1 MNTDYGY
8 RRDGVRTRGH
18 SREDADAE
26 AGSERWLISYA
37 DLITTL
43 MVFFLALYVLQL
55 AKTREAEIKSFETH
69 VIQDRAAAAK
79 DGIADAVAN
88 ARELARKS
96 LLSQLEMMRDS
107 KQITVKEGVQGVEIG
122 IDARILF
129 NSGDARL
136 LPQSFD
142 VLDEIATALRKQT
155 ESNLLV
161 EGHTDSVP
169 ISNAR
174 YASNWE
180 LSSAREGAVVRFL
193 VDRGVGPRRLAGLG
207 RPARPLLRADG
218 ESGSLPTLS
227 GSRGTG
233 SDAGAGYG
241 DCELRCIFRPAVW
254 RAKSQ
259 RSDLMSSVWYGFETG
274 CTALLAVRWDSNW
287 SAACLL
293 FPVSERRLLWAA
305 VVSWL
310 GMSASA
316 APTIFRW

>member
-8 RRDGVRTRGH
+8 RRDGVKTRGH

-79 DGIADAVAN
+79 GGIADAVTN
-88 ARELARKS
+88 ARELARKN
-96 LLSQLEMMRDS
+96 LLSQFEMMRDR
-107 KQITVKEGVQGVEIG
+107 KQIAVKEGVQGVEMG
-122 IDARILF
+122 I
-129 NSGDARL
+129 DARL

-161 EGHTDSVP
+161 EGHTDSVH

-180 LSSAREGAVVRFL
+180 LSSARAGAVVRFL
-193 VDRGVGPRRLAGLG
+193 VDRGVGPRRLAAVG
-207 RPARPLLRADG
+207 RADNFPLVVG
-218 ESGSLPTLS
+218 DDPA
-227 GSRGTG
+227 SR
-233 SDAGAGYG
+233 S
-241 DCELRCIFRPAVW
+241 
-254 RAKSQ
+254 
-259 RSDLMSSVWYGFETG
+259 M
-274 CTALLAVRWDSNW
+274 N
-287 SAACLL
+287 
-293 FPVSERRLLWAA
+293 RR
-305 VVSWL
+305 V
-310 GMSASA
+310 
-316 APTIFRW
+316 TILVHY